1 MIELIVILFIIGAFS
16 AWWLTRGT
24 YIVKVKKDQVMEF
37 KSAMDLAGLP
47 IITFYQGENKYN
59 FLLDTGSNVSYINDS
74 VDIKTS
80 ESVGTD
86 SFIGACGTAQDCIVA
101 TVVLYH
107 SKKSYTQVVRKTN
120 LSAAFTEIKNAT
132 GVQLS
137 GILGNDFFTQYQYCL
152 DFKELVCYS
161 RK

>member
-1 MIELIVILFIIGAFS
+1 MIILVTILFIIGAFS
-16 AWWLTRGT
+16 AWWLTKGT

-37 KSAMDLAGLP
+37 KSAIDLAGLP
-47 IITFYQGENKYN
+47 VITFYQGENKYN
-59 FLLDTGSNVSYINDS
+59 FLLDTGSNVSYLNNS

-80 ESVGTD
+80 EPVGTD
-86 SFIGACGTAQDCIVA
+86 SFIGASGTSQDCVVA

-107 SKKSYTQVVRKTN
+107 SKKAYEQLIRKTN
-120 LSAAFTEIKNAT
+120 LSAAFTEIKNTT

-137 GILGNDFFTQYQYCL
+137 GILGNDFFTKYQYCL
-152 DFKELVCYS
+152 DFKEFVCYS